1 MKHICKADALKEADV
16 TSGIQPHVY
25 YGEMNPKLR
34 DHAKRDH
41 YKKVELVFTVTDTRR
56 AAAGRRMVPQDNKDN
71 KGVKEQCK

>member
-1 MKHICKADALKEADV
+1 VKHICKADALREADAIYG
-16 TSGIQPHVY
+16 TQPHVS

-56 AAAGRRMVPQDNKDN
+56 AKAGRHMVPQDNKDN
-71 KGVKEQCK
+71 KGVKE